1 MNTTGNLRW
10 YQGVSRYQWLVL
22 VIASLGWVFDAFE
35 GQLFNVTRNQML
47 AEILGQPAGSPDIRY
62 WGDVLLAVFLLG
74 GTIGGIFFAWLGDRI
89 GRKPVLAL
97 TILFYSIFSGLTY
110 FATELWHVATLRFLV
125 AMGVGGEWAVA
136 AALVA
141 EVMPKHARAHMS
153 GIFHSTSILGATLA
167 AWVGIWVGTD
177 WRLAFLIGVLPAL
190 LVLWVRMRL
199 KEPESWEAARNAAA
213 EDAEVQLGSFREL
226 LTDRRWRVRAWGGM
240 FLAAV
245 GLATFWG
252 VAVAGQDI
260 AREFLLRDGVDPLE
274 AAERAKFAFGNIE
287 ALGAGI
293 GMFAF
298 GAFAVRL
305 GRKGTFALYH
315 IGALFIVA
323 AICYLPTSYTMLLI
337 MLPVFG
343 FFTWGLHAG
352 YAIYFPEL
360 FPDHL
365 RATGTGFCFNGGR
378 LLASS
383 MLVFSGW
390 LKGLEGMNLEN
401 AIVIMSSI
409 FALGLVVLWF
419 MPETKG
425 KNLPGVRDEV

>member
-1 MNTTGNLRW
+1 MNPTAQLKW
-10 YQGVSRYQWLVL
+10 YQGVTWYQWSVL
-22 VIASLGWVFDAFE
+22 ILASLGWVFDAFE

-47 AEILGQPAGSPDIRY
+47 AEILNQPTDSPEIRY
-62 WGDVLLAVFLLG
+62 WGDILLAVFLLG
-74 GTIGGIFFAWLGDRI
+74 GTLGGIFFAWLADRI
-89 GRKPVLAL
+89 GRRPVLSL

-110 FATELWHVATLRFLV
+110 FATELWHVASLRFLV

-141 EVMPKHARAHMS
+141 EVMPKHSRAHMS

-167 AWVGIWVGTD
+167 AWVGIAVGTD
-177 WRLAFLIGVLPAL
+177 WRLAFLVGVLPAL
-190 LVLWVRMRL
+190 LVLWVRSRL
-199 KEPESWEAARNAAA
+199 KEPESWEAARDAAKA
-213 EDAEVQLGSFREL
+213 DDAVELGNFREL
-226 LTDRRWRVRAWGGM
+226 LCDRKWRVRAWGGM

-260 AREFLLRDGVDPLE
+260 AREYLLNDGVDPAE

-298 GAFAVRL
+298 GALAVRM
-305 GRKGTFALYH
+305 GRKPTFAFYH

-323 AICYLPTSYTMLLI
+323 AICYLPTSYTMLLV

-365 RATGTGFCFNGGR
+365 RSTGTGFCFNGGR

-383 MLVFSGW
+383 ILIFSAW
-390 LKGLEGMNLEN
+390 LKGLPDMDLRM
-401 AIVIMSSI
+401 AIVMMSSI

-425 KNLPGVRDEV
+425 KALPSVHGES